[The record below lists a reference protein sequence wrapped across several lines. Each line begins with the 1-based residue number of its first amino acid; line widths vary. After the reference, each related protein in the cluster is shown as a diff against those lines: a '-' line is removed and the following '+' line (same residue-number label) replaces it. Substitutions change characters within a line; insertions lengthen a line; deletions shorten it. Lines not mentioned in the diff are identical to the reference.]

1 MQHFCLNI
9 GLSMWCFEH
18 LFFVGEIIKYCYVMN
33 NLVEM
38 CAIMAFACD
47 FLTAIN
53 TTDKKTS
60 NLQNTSLT

>member
-1 MQHFCLNI
+1 
-9 GLSMWCFEH
+9 
-18 LFFVGEIIKYCYVMN
+18 MN

-53 TTDKKTS
+53 TTDFKKS
-60 NLQNTSLT
+60 I